1 MTLDAAALLGMLAVA
16 LRGAVA
22 IGVLLVFAG
31 GLPRIVQLGLAITF
45 GLWSAL
51 VVAVPVPASVVE
63 LVTIAAREA
72 VVGATLGIVAVMPL
86 VAAATAGRLVDR
98 AANDRAPHA
107 ALFSLLAA
115 AVFVG
120 IDGHVAVLSAIV
132 ESHRDVPSLAAVQP
146 RVLDAIGSLIGAAVG
161 LAIPWLVTAAIVE
174 LAIGVGTRVAAG
186 AAFALPGAV
195 AVPAALVMIS
205 AALVSTLAIA
215 IAALVRGAA

>member
-1 MTLDAAALLGMLAVA
+1 MTVEAQALLGILAVA

-22 IGVLLVFAG
+22 IGLLLVFAG

-51 VVAVPVPASVVE
+51 VVTVPVPATVVE

-98 AANDRAPHA
+98 AAMDRAPHA

-120 IDGHVAVLSAIV
+120 IDGHVAVLSALV
-132 ESHRDVPSLAAVQP
+132 ESHREVPSLAAIQP
-146 RVLDAIGSLIGAAVG
+146 RVLDAVGALVGNAVA

-174 LAIGVGTRVAAG
+174 LAIGVGTRVATG
-186 AAFALPGAV
+186 VAFALPGAV

-205 AALVSTLAIA
+205 AALLSTLAIA
-215 IAALVRGAA
+215 IAALVRGTL